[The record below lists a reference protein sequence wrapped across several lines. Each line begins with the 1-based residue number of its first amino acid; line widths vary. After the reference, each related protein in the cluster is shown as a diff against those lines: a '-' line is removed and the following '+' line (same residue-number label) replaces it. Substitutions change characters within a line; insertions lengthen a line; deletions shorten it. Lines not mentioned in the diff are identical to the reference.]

1 MSRWI
6 NNYNQPHITATKF
19 HVGPVLYI
27 YLPFRWVKVQAHLL
41 NCEMEANRAAVLKS
55 PRASVEVEQI
65 ETWAP
70 AAGEVL
76 VRNEAIAFN
85 PIEAKIQK

>member
-1 MSRWI
+1 MS
-6 NNYNQPHITATKF
+6 P
-19 HVGPVLYI
+19 
-27 YLPFRWVKVQAHLL
+27 LPNFSVHLL
-41 NCEMEANRAAVLKS
+41 HYEMEENRAALLKS

-65 ETWAP
+65 EIWVP
-70 AAGEVL
+70 GAGEVL